1 MPRTRSFW
9 RKNAERTPQRGPRRI
24 AGVTRLARP
33 RLRRRLLSPTGA
45 YTDHPDA
52 GDPLYARGVHE
63 TPPILIAE
71 DNDDDF
77 FFFRRAVRMAGIES
91 PLLRFRDG
99 SELVAF
105 VEKNSPGVLTS
116 SESPLL
122 VFVDLTMPIMNGFEV
137 LEWLKEHAPGHYLP
151 VVLSGSR
158 REDDLKRAYALGAH
172 EYLVKPISPVLLAA
186 IAARP
191 APA

>member
-1 MPRTRSFW
+1 VY
-9 RKNAERTPQRGPRRI
+9 A
-24 AGVTRLARP
+24 AR
-33 RLRRRLLSPTGA
+33 
-45 YTDHPDA
+45 
-52 GDPLYARGVHE
+52 VHE

-77 FFFRRAVRMAGIES
+77 FFFRRAVRMAGIEN

-105 VEKNSPGVLTS
+105 VEKNSPTS
-116 SESPLL
+116 NRPDDAPLL
-122 VFVDLTMPIMNGFEV
+122 LFVDLTMPIMNGFEV
-137 LEWLKEHAPGHYLP
+137 LEWMKEHAAGHYLP
-151 VVLSGSR
+151 IVLSGSR
-158 REDDLKRAYALGAH
+158 REEDLKRAYGLGAY

-191 APA
+191 ARAA

>member
-1 MPRTRSFW
+1 MH
-9 RKNAERTPQRGPRRI
+9 E
-24 AGVTRLARP
+24 
-33 RLRRRLLSPTGA
+33 SPA
-45 YTDHPDA
+45 
-52 GDPLYARGVHE
+52 
-63 TPPILIAE
+63 ILIAE

-77 FFFRRAVRMAGIES
+77 FFFRRAVRMAGIEN

-105 VEKNSPGVLTS
+105 VEKNPAL
-116 SESPLL
+116 SEVPLL
-122 VFVDLTMPIMNGFEV
+122 LFVDLTMPIMNGFEV
-137 LEWLKEHAPGHYLP
+137 LEWLNAHVRGHFLA

-158 REDDLKRAYALGAH
+158 REEDLKRAYALGAH

-191 APA
+191 AHAA

>member
-1 MPRTRSFW
+1 M
-9 RKNAERTPQRGPRRI
+9 A
-24 AGVTRLARP
+24 
-33 RLRRRLLSPTGA
+33 
-45 YTDHPDA
+45 
-52 GDPLYARGVHE
+52 VHE
-63 TPPILIAE
+63 LPPILIAE

-105 VEKNSPGVLTS
+105 VEKNTALPTA
-116 SESPLL
+116 PLL
-122 VFVDLTMPIMNGFEV
+122 LFVDLTMPIMNGFEV
-137 LEWLKEHAPGHYLP
+137 LEWIKQHAATHFLP

-158 REDDLKRAYALGAH
+158 REEDLKRAYALGAH
-172 EYLVKPISPVLLAA
+172 EYLVKPIAPVLLAA

-191 APA
+191 AHAA